1 MELPEQLRFTDM
13 SKPYS
18 SVLYSN
24 KTQPVSFSQSQ
35 VRFEIPK
42 AGIMSSTAIVE
53 YSFTPNQVLTD
64 ATALSASGGGT
75 FPINIGSSA
84 GIRRAVLS
92 TQSGRV
98 IMDNRDFN
106 KKQVVEKSFRDGD
119 YNHFIAPY
127 LDLSWFTYKYTD
139 PILEVA
145 GKMRNTGVP
154 KTALGVDS
162 LDGTDW
168 SVPDVLK
175 LGGVGSPP
183 AQQSVRVSLQE
194 LFPFLYNLQLPL
206 IMMEQLYLDIYW
218 ETDREGQVFL
228 PASDVSATYAGGG
241 VFNQADCF
249 LLTDNIVYTDPAVM
263 DAIFQKQEQDGGLS
277 FPYTDYAVQTISHQ
291 NLLASVESE
300 SYERELGASNYKLT
314 DIKNIELIGLGGAD
328 SASNLFGKYYSNGR
342 QSRHLQLVLN
352 DSNFYPDNKASQMEN
367 FTRLS
372 EIYNFTSPYIPRPV
386 YALSNTIATS
396 GLSNDTFMGFDMQL
410 AQAGGMNPLGIQL
423 RDDAGRFFQNGNAPI
438 RLFYEKTKTTASSD
452 DWDTD
457 SLQYFFVGYLRTFM
471 VSQSGKVIVSE
482 RA

>member
-35 VRFEIPK
+35 VRFEIPR

-53 YSFTPNQVLTD
+53 YSFTPNPVLTD

-154 KTALGVDS
+154 KSALGVDS
-162 LDGTDW
+162 LDGTAW

-175 LGGVGSPP
+175 LGGLNSPP

-228 PASDVSATYAGGG
+228 PASDISATFAGGG
-241 VFNQADCF
+241 VYNQADCF

-291 NLLASVESE
+291 NLGASVESE

-314 DIKNIELIGLGGAD
+314 DIKNIELVGLGGAD
-328 SASNLFGKYYSNGR
+328 SKSDLFGKYYSNGR

-367 FTRLS
+367 FSRLS
-372 EIYNFTSPYIPRPV
+372 EIYNFTSPYVPRPV
-386 YALSNTIATS
+386 YALNNTIATS
-396 GLSNDTFMGFDMQL
+396 GLSTDTFMGFDMQL

-452 DWDTD
+452 DWSTD

>member
-53 YSFTPNQVLTD
+53 YSFTPNPVLTD

-154 KTALGVDS
+154 KSALGVDS

-218 ETDREGQVFL
+218 ETDRESQVFL
-228 PASDVSATYAGGG
+228 PASDISATYAGGG
-241 VFNQADCF
+241 VYNQADCF

-291 NLLASVESE
+291 NLGASIESE

-314 DIKNIELIGLGGAD
+314 DIKNIELVGLGGSD

-367 FTRLS
+367 FSRLS
-372 EIYNFTSPYIPRPV
+372 EIYNFTSPYVPRPL

-396 GLSNDTFMGFDMQL
+396 GLSTDTFMGFDMQS

>member
-35 VRFEIPK
+35 VRFEIPR

-53 YSFTPNQVLTD
+53 YSFTPNPVLTD

-154 KTALGVDS
+154 KSALGVDS
-162 LDGTDW
+162 LDGTAW

-175 LGGVGSPP
+175 LGGLNSPP

-194 LFPFLYNLQLPL
+194 LSPFLYNLQLPL

-228 PASDVSATYAGGG
+228 PASDISATYAGGG
-241 VFNQADCF
+241 VYNQADCF

-291 NLLASVESE
+291 NLGASVESE

-314 DIKNIELIGLGGAD
+314 DIKNIELVGLGGAD
-328 SASNLFGKYYSNGR
+328 SKSDLFGKYYSNGR

-367 FTRLS
+367 FSRLS
-372 EIYNFTSPYIPRPV
+372 EIYNFTSPYVPRPV
-386 YALSNTIATS
+386 YALNNTIATS
-396 GLSNDTFMGFDMQL
+396 GLSTDTFMGFDMQL

-452 DWDTD
+452 DWSTD

>member
-53 YSFTPNQVLTD
+53 YSFTPNPVLTD

-154 KTALGVDS
+154 KSALGVDS

-175 LGGVGSPP
+175 LGGVNSPP

-241 VFNQADCF
+241 VYNQADCF

-291 NLLASVESE
+291 NLSASVESE

-314 DIKNIELIGLGGAD
+314 DIKNIELIGLGGAE
-328 SASNLFGKYYSNGR
+328 STSNLFGKYYSNGR

-367 FTRLS
+367 FSRLS
-372 EIYNFTSPYIPRPV
+372 EIYNFTSPYVPRPL

-396 GLSNDTFMGFDMQL
+396 GLSTDTFMGFDMQL

-438 RLFYEKTKTTASSD
+438 RLFYEKTKTTATSD

>member
-53 YSFTPNQVLTD
+53 YSFTPNPVLTD

-154 KTALGVDS
+154 KSALGVDS

-218 ETDREGQVFL
+218 ETDRESQVFL
-228 PASDVSATYAGGG
+228 PASDISATYAGGG
-241 VFNQADCF
+241 VYNQADCF

-291 NLLASVESE
+291 NLGASVESE

-314 DIKNIELIGLGGAD
+314 DIKNIELVGLGGSD

-367 FTRLS
+367 FSRLS
-372 EIYNFTSPYIPRPV
+372 EIYNFTSPYVPRPL

-396 GLSNDTFMGFDMQL
+396 GLSTDTFMGFDMQS